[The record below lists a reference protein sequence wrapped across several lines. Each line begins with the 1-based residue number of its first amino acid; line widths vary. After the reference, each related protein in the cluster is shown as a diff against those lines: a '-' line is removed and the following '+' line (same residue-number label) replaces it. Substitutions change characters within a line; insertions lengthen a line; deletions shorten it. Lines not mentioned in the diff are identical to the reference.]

1 MLILIITILN
11 VLYFSLPDNVTPSR
25 MFDLVGGEVLH
36 QSSAQTRL
44 PSGHGLRGQASD
56 QRRHDHRHAL

>member
-1 MLILIITILN
+1 MLFLVITILN
-11 VLYFSLPDNVTPSR
+11 VLYFSLPDYVTSCR
-25 MFDLVGGEVLH
+25 MFDMVGGEVLH